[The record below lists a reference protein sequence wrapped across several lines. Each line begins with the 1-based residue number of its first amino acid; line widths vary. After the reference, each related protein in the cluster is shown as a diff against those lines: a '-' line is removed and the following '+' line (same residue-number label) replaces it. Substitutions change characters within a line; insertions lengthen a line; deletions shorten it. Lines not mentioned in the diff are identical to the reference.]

1 MNETQRSLTEKQDF
15 FPFVSGELLDE
26 HRRSIN
32 QKVRD
37 EIKQFM
43 LVGRQRKSPE
53 PATNDDPLQ
62 HSQTKYLHV

>member
-1 MNETQRSLTEKQDF
+1 MNETQRTLTEKQDF

-43 LVGRQRKSPE
+43 LVGRQHKSP
-53 PATNDDPLQ
+53 
-62 HSQTKYLHV
+62 